1 MITKEEI
8 LEAAKHCVET
18 GGICENCPFRINKTN
33 CELSFAN
40 YIKENESKPV
50 IKNIS
55 KADEKLQE
63 FKKAFESYW
72 KENSKCQYILTQKN

>member
-1 MITKEEI
+1 MMTKEEI

-50 IKNIS
+50 IKIYLRQ
-55 KADEKLQE
+55 KAT
-63 FKKAFESYW
+63 
-72 KENSKCQYILTQKN
+72 LTLFMKTLK